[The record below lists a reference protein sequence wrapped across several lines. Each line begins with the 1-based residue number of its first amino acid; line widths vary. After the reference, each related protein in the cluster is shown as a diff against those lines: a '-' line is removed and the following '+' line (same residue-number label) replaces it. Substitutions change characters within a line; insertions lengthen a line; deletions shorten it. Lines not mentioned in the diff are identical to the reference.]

1 MQVSL
6 VNAQL
11 KQTKIPVTCLV
22 ELVNLQL
29 ETSLAVLMMDQQT
42 GSLWTRSKIKNDNE
56 VMLTLIY
63 EYFHH
68 KHQYNVLIIQ

>member
-1 MQVSL
+1 MQL
-6 VNAQL
+6 L

-42 GSLWTRSKIKNDNE
+42 GSLWTRSKIK
-56 VMLTLIY
+56 MTM
-63 EYFHH
+63 
-68 KHQYNVLIIQ
+68 K

>member
-1 MQVSL
+1 MQLSF

-29 ETSLAVLMMDQQT
+29 ETSLAVLMMDQLT
-42 GSLWTRSKIKNDNE
+42 GSLWTRSKIKDDNE
-56 VMLTLIY
+56 VTLTLVF

-68 KHQYNVLIIQ
+68 NTI

>member
-1 MQVSL
+1 MQLSF

-56 VMLTLIY
+56 VMLILIY
-63 EYFHH
+63 ENFHYT
-68 KHQYNVLIIQ
+68 HQYNVIIQ